1 MPQINP
7 NQIPSN
13 NRNQFIQ
20 QLTNQAAGDYATI
33 NTAITFKEHMTT
45 AFMQKLSPDSPLRQS
60 MDKNKSSQ
68 TQLFSLMQSGNI
80 LSQKQTNPIFD
91 NHFNGV
97 DGGNTETTHLHA
109 SYLGTNTHSVDVV
122 FTKNDHG
129 MFATVCNRGLRGNH
143 DIFETYKLN
152 DTGNTEDA
160 QIT

>member
-91 NHFNGV
+91 NHFNGTTDNKAIPRQHTYTRRIWVQIPILLMLYSQKMTTACSRLFAIV
-97 DGGNTETTHLHA
+97 D
-109 SYLGTNTHSVDVV
+109 
-122 FTKNDHG
+122 
-129 MFATVCNRGLRGNH
+129 
-143 DIFETYKLN
+143 
-152 DTGNTEDA
+152 
-160 QIT
+160 